1 MNPACT
7 VRAPPA
13 HDILSF
19 RAQHIDLGLKY
30 DPSIGIYG
38 MDFYVVMGRPGF
50 RVARRRRCKS
60 RVGPS
65 HRISKEETIKWFQ
78 TTVRCVGPALC
89 PDAPGAHFARHRSTT
104 ASSSTSKGAAAFSL
118 VNIPN

>member
-13 HDILSF
+13 HDFLSF

-78 TTVRCVGPALC
+78 TTVRCVGPPLC
-89 PDAPGAHFARHRSTT
+89 PDAPALTLPVTAVRRHRPQQV
-104 ASSSTSKGAAAFSL
+104 KELLRFL
-118 VNIPN
+118 L